1 MSCAVSFC
9 RAFPYPFQGSA
20 FSFASRFGTVS
31 TVKFPGFNDVRSSS
45 HVIGV
50 LTGAPARARVEY
62 AAIDVFVRL
71 FLK

>member
-1 MSCAVSFC
+1 MSCTVSFC
-9 RAFPYPFQGSA
+9 RAFQYPNQGSPL
-20 FSFASRFGTVS
+20 SFASRFGTVS
-31 TVKFPGFNDVRSSS
+31 TVKLAGFSEVRSSS